1 MKKSLLL
8 ALLCISL
15 LVKASNEKG
24 GQISA
29 KDLGGSQYQVS
40 IKLWVDSIGLIPS
53 TLFYQVQSGG
63 TTMNDTADLTSNVS
77 IGNSIQ
83 EVVYLD
89 TISLN
94 ALATY
99 KIMYSQCCRNAA
111 ITNVNNPSMQ
121 LFCISTTV
129 NNNPAITNS
138 TPEFVNS
145 PDFFASP
152 NDTLIHNPL
161 AVDPDGDSLVFY
173 WMNPLGNN
181 YVSIPLTVMPY
192 PAGAMSFSVD
202 SITGQIS
209 WIPSMTGKY
218 IYAVKVEEYR
228 NGVLLSTAM
237 RDAQIDIC
245 VGCKTAMSSEFQ
257 FYNMNA
263 WPMVGNYYQFQAY
276 ANTAFNF
283 TFDGGVSSINSN
295 ALNMNLLGDVT
306 YMANP
311 ATFTATQTMSSI
323 AGTWNWTPNATQVRN
338 RPYLN
343 VLVGK
348 ETNNLNQNRKKE
360 KTILVK
366 VNAIPTTTDNVLN
379 EQKLVTYPNPTNHE
393 MMIELNNTQA
403 EYVSLDIYSS
413 MGQRMYHQVLNQK
426 AIEAALINT
435 SAWSAGNYIIRVNGQ
450 QSMSRQFTVIH

>member
-1 MKKSLLL
+1 
-8 ALLCISL
+8 
-15 LVKASNEKG
+15 
-24 GQISA
+24 
-29 KDLGGSQYQVS
+29 
-40 IKLWVDSIGLIPS
+40 
-53 TLFYQVQSGG
+53 
-63 TTMNDTADLTSNVS
+63 
-77 IGNSIQ
+77 
-83 EVVYLD
+83 
-89 TISLN
+89 
-94 ALATY
+94 
-99 KIMYSQCCRNAA
+99 MYSQCCRNAA